1 MDNDWY
7 EILGV
12 PRHAEADEIKAAYR
26 ALALQRHPDLNAGDP
41 GAGALFMRIQAAYEV
56 LGNPRRRAH
65 YDRARASPARDAG
78 PPGKTAPR
86 RGRGTSLL
94 MIFGAF
100 LALNGFAGVFL
111 VPADGL
117 LPPWPFPAIG
127 REESFRLY
135 LVGTAVVFFAFGLRR
150 LRP

>member
-12 PRHAEADEIKAAYR
+12 PRHAEPEEIKAAYR
-26 ALALQRHPDLNAGDP
+26 ALALQRHPDLNADDP

-56 LGNPRRRAH
+56 LGDPHRRAL

-78 PPGKTAPR
+78 PPGKTVPR
-86 RGRGTSLL
+86 ARRGTSPM

-100 LALNGFAGVFL
+100 LALIGFAGVFF
-111 VPADGL
+111 A
-117 LPPWPFPAIG
+117 PPWPLPSIG

-135 LVGTAVVFFAFGLRR
+135 LVGTAAVFFGFGLRR
-150 LRP
+150 LRRD

>member
-56 LGNPRRRAH
+56 LSNPHRRAL
-65 YDRARASPARDAG
+65 YDRAQASPVRDAG
-78 PPGKTAPR
+78 PPGKPASP
-86 RGRGTSLL
+86 RGRGTSPL

-100 LALNGFAGVFL
+100 LALNGFAGVFF
-111 VPADGL
+111 V
-117 LPPWPFPAIG
+117 PPWPLAVIG
-127 REESFRLY
+127 REESLRLY
-135 LVGTAVVFFAFGLRR
+135 LVGTAAVFFAFGLRR
-150 LRP
+150 LRRDAR